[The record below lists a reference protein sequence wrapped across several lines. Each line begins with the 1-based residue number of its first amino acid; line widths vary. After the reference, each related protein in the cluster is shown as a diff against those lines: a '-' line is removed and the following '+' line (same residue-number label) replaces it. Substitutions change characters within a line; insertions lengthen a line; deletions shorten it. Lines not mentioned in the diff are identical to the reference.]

1 MSGTDVRLGAPD
13 RGRLGWVAGTLPAD
27 PLTGAKTAGVVRT
40 SCPLLTSAPTPRD
53 PEQGLLHLPLFL
65 GCVSQPPFFQGK
77 GNGWADERVAGS
89 VRKSCLPAQLHQAA
103 PRPRLGG
110 RWHTSCPFPWA
121 PQGPGGGR
129 GGGSSVPP
137 GCGRVMCLFLQ
148 KKSTCFSLR
157 PSWGGALFLC
167 LSRGGEGV
175 RLSFL
180 QGLSLCSLGRYARIC
195 CSLRQRI
202 LLLRLSVPKERAIDP
217 PWEGRL
223 STYSWGGPAFLS
235 WISCRAASLLYLSS
249 WSPSY
254 LGWGPVLLRG
264 LPQGW
269 APWVGALPSDVL
281 GRKQRQSA
289 PRLPACP
296 PSCRLAAG
304 HCSLLTQHVPRQ
316 APPTPLPGPAAT
328 PSPHSHASMI
338 YGPEPA
344 PG

>member
-53 PEQGLLHLPLFL
+53 PGQGLLHLPLFL
-65 GCVSQPPFFQGK
+65 GCVSQPPLFPRQ
-77 GNGWADERVAGS
+77 
-89 VRKSCLPAQLHQAA
+89 RKW
-103 PRPRLGG
+103 LGG
-110 RWHTSCPFPWA
+110 RESGREREKELPPSPA
-121 PQGPGGGR
+121 SPGSPQTQAGWEVAHLLPVPLGSAGPRGGR

-235 WISCRAASLLYLSS
+235 WISCRAALLLYLSS

-254 LGWGPVLLRG
+254 LGWGPGLLRG

-289 PRLPACP
+289 PRLPASP